1 MKNEFASPQSKRTFE
16 KKTFQG
22 PLPQKRKVKA
32 GIKKVLKCTLE
43 CKLECEHSTLAIQR
57 IRILTVRKSKI

>member
-1 MKNEFASPQSKRTFE
+1 MNLHHLKAKEHLK

-43 CKLECEHSTLAIQR
+43 CKLECEHSTLAI
-57 IRILTVRKSKI
+57 

>member
-16 KKTFQG
+16 KKKTFQG

-43 CKLECEHSTLAIQR
+43 CKLECEHSTLAI
-57 IRILTVRKSKI
+57 